1 MFVFIYISNV
11 NCFVFLVVDVK
22 KSLQN
27 PEIDATF
34 STISVITSYNVAVS
48 FIGGGPGENH
58 RPVTSH

>member
-27 PEIDATF
+27 PEIE
-34 STISVITSYNVAVS
+34 IIIIL
-48 FIGGGPGENH
+48 FIVLALRNNPQVDMSLHSG
-58 RPVTSH
+58 TYLKCK